1 MYPDGSTIFLQ
12 AEQIA
17 SIKKVSKFKD
27 AGDVVI
33 GEDNTL
39 KFTSLSMDNGGIVT
53 VTESP
58 EGIANAT
65 GAIICNVAEY
75 EAKAA
80 AKRTAK
86 VEPDGGKVPAWS
98 PEANLERS
106 RKCCEGT
113 TIGVLPTG
121 AN

>member
-39 KFTSLSMDNGGIVT
+39 KFTSLSMDNGGIIT
-53 VTESP
+53 VKESP

-65 GAIICNVAEY
+65 GAFICDVAEY
-75 EAKAA
+75 ETKAA
-80 AKRTAK
+80 AKRAYDAVK
-86 VEPDGGKVPAWS
+86 DPAPAWS
-98 PEANLERS
+98 PDANLERS